1 MVSVVSR
8 ATRVALRE
16 MALEAGA
23 REAATVV
30 APFVVATVVLAG
42 LGLGPRPDVLRS
54 AAPGVSWLVVV
65 FAAVPLARSVAAAEQ
80 EEGCWDLLRGLA
92 PASALLWGKVAALWV
107 WLAAAWAVAT
117 LLTAAL
123 FNASTTAMGAL
134 GGGLG
139 ALGLAGVTV
148 LFGAIIGAQRR
159 SGMLAVLLLPAGL
172 PALLAGTQASTP
184 GVDAG
189 AWIALLVAY
198 DLITLAVAWAA
209 FPVLLEG

>member
-1 MVSVVSR
+1 MVSALSR

-30 APFVVATVVLAG
+30 VPFVVATVVLAG
-42 LGLGPRPDVLRS
+42 LGLGPRPDVLR
-54 AAPGVSWLVVV
+54 AVAPGVSWLVVV
-65 FAAVPLARSVAAAEQ
+65 FAAVPLARSVAAAER
-80 EEGCWDLLRGLA
+80 EEGCWDLLRGLV
-92 PASALLWGKVAALWV
+92 PASALLWGKVAALWM
-107 WLAAAWAVAT
+107 WLAATWCVAT
-117 LLTAAL
+117 LLTVAL
-123 FNASTTAMGAL
+123 FNARTTATGAL
-134 GGGLG
+134 AGALG
-139 ALGLAGVTV
+139 ALGLAAVTV
-148 LFGAIIGAQRR
+148 TFGAIIGAERR

-172 PALLAGTQASTP
+172 PALLAGTQASTA

-189 AWIALLVAY
+189 AWIALLAAY